1 MKHYGLDCD
10 TCLSGE
16 LAIEKITSGIRYDLI
31 LMDDMMP
38 GMSGTDTMRKLKYEM
53 NFTNPIIVI
62 TANAT
67 TEAKEQYLNAGFD
80 EFISKPVKREDL
92 YNSVI
97 KYLQK

>member
-1 MKHYGLDCD
+1 MIFSCWCMFSTPSSTIFCKK
-10 TCLSGE
+10 TTV
-16 LAIEKITSGIRYDLI
+16 K
-31 LMDDMMP
+31 
-38 GMSGTDTMRKLKYEM
+38 TDTMRKLKYEM